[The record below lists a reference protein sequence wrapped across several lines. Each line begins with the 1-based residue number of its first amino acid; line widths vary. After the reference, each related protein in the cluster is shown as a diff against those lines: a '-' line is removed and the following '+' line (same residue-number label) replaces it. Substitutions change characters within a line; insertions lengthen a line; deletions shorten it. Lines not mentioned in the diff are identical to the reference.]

1 MSWSSDY
8 PDPAY
13 YAEMEREE
21 QILLRSEMYDAPVEG
36 AAVDHGGLTCAERE
50 AFRVWSSP
58 EAKEARR
65 QARLSWLALRGYVI
79 DGGTQRRAA

>member
-1 MSWSSDY
+1 MTWCTD

-21 QILLRSEMYDAPVEG
+21 QILRRSEMYDAPVEG
-36 AAVDHGGLTCAERE
+36 ADIDRGAMNQAERE

-58 EAKEARR
+58 EAKEGRR
-65 QARLSWLALRGYVI
+65 QARLAWLAAQGYELEA
-79 DGGTQRRAA
+79 GGERRRAA

>member
-1 MSWSSDY
+1 MSWCTD

-21 QILLRSEMYDAPVEG
+21 GILMRSEMYDAPVEG
-36 AAVDHGGLTCAERE
+36 ASIDRGGPSRAERE

-65 QARLSWLALRGYVI
+65 QARLEWLADRGYEVSVEPR
-79 DGGTQRRAA
+79 RRAA